1 MPGGNPEAWPH
12 IKDILQGIS
21 AKVGEEPCCD
31 WVGDSG
37 AGHYVKMVHNGI
49 EYGDMQLC
57 CEAYDLMKNSL
68 GMSCDDMSG
77 VFREWNKGVLDSFL
91 IEITADI
98 LGANSNAPCLHLY
111 ICGATGH
118 SLGYRVAVWQ
128 VRVRV
133 STGRVGLQPV
143 AFADRW
149 CIYSVPC
156 SYSFQG

>member
-111 ICGATGH
+111 ICGGH
-118 SLGYRVAVWQ
+118 WPQPGLSCGRVARGACAGFNRKSWLATCGF
-128 VRVRV
+128 R
-133 STGRVGLQPV
+133 
-143 AFADRW
+143 
-149 CIYSVPC
+149 
-156 SYSFQG
+156 